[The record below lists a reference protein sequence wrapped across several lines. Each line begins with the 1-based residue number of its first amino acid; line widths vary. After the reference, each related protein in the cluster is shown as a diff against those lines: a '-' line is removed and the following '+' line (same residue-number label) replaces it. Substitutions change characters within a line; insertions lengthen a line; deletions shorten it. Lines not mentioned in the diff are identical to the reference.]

1 MTRTILFTTRN
12 AEVNP
17 MFVKL
22 RDKYTYQGVTVG
34 EMMRRRAREDG
45 YSENGALKSNNV
57 VQRDFTAE
65 SRITKANSLPRSNGR
80 TTAPDVTMP
89 MQSVNMAVAEDPR
102 AKLPLG
108 TILML
113 ALCATILMLLIYVGM
128 NINNMTHEIASMN
141 EKAAELK
148 STQNTLVMQL
158 DEKNDLA
165 LIENIAKN
173 DLGMVRKNALEHK
186 YVSLSNEDSAVA
198 YDTASE
204 SNPLI
209 SGLLSAFSE
218 GFGK

>member
-22 RDKYTYQGVTVG
+22 RDKYSYQGVTVG
-34 EMMRRRAREDG
+34 EMMRRKAREDG
-45 YSENGALKSNNV
+45 YAENGMGKNSTNP
-57 VQRDFTAE
+57 QRDFSAE

-80 TTAPDVTMP
+80 VSAPDVTMP
-89 MQSVNMAVAEDPR
+89 MQSVNAAIAEKKHS
-102 AKLPLG
+102 KLPLG

-113 ALCATILMLLIYVGM
+113 ALCATILMLLIYIGM
-128 NINNMTHEIASMN
+128 NINNMTHEIACMN

-148 STQNTLVMQL
+148 STQNTLIMQL

-165 LIENIAKN
+165 LIESIATN
-173 DLGMVRKNALEHK
+173 ELGMVRKNALDHK
-186 YVSLSNEDSAVA
+186 YVSLSGEDSAVA
-198 YDTASE
+198 YDAE
-204 SNPLI
+204 GGANPLI

-218 GFGK
+218 GFGN